1 MSVTGRRGVD
11 KDRADGHLGD
21 DLGPIGQA
29 LTPERLPGVRCLAW
43 TASRRLGSMI
53 SEVDSA
59 LDALVR
65 RDALNGSRV
74 DVEFEAPTK
83 DWVARRNAPTI
94 SLYLYDIR
102 EDLPRRQ
109 IVAEPQR
116 NAASGH
122 ITEHRM
128 PSRRFRLSYLVTA
141 WTQRPED
148 EHRLLSG
155 LLSMFVR
162 NEIIP
167 RDLTGGSLAA
177 SPYPVILS
185 VCLPPP
191 QDRSLADVWSALGGE
206 LKPSLDLV
214 ATAPLDASWR
224 FPAAPAVLS
233 EPTIGVG
240 GPGIDAERGP
250 NGRRRGR
257 HAGGAPP
264 LGPEVAADQDEI
276 IRGGLVGVPRPAAEA
291 AAAEG
296 AVAGETSATGSR
308 KRNRRDAEAAGSDEE
323 RGAAPVDSELERIL
337 GHVGGGRVVRVRGI
351 PRP

>member
-1 MSVTGRRGVD
+1 
-11 KDRADGHLGD
+11 
-21 DLGPIGQA
+21 
-29 LTPERLPGVRCLAW
+29 
-43 TASRRLGSMI
+43 MI

-116 NAASGH
+116 NASTGH
-122 ITEHRM
+122 VTEHRM

-155 LLSMFVR
+155 LLSTFVR
-162 NEIIP
+162 HEIIP
-167 RDLTGGSLAA
+167 RDLTSGSLAA
-177 SPYPVILS
+177 SPYPVILT

-214 ATAPLDASWR
+214 ATAPLDSAWT
-224 FPAAPAVLS
+224 FPAAAAVLS
-233 EPTIGVG
+233 EPTLGVG
-240 GPGIDAERGP
+240 GPGIEAEGGPGGHRGR
-250 NGRRRGR
+250 NGRGRRGSD
-257 HAGGAPP
+257 P
-264 LGPEVAADQDEI
+264 LGPGSLADQDEF
-276 IRGGLVGVPRPAAEA
+276 IRGGHLGVPHPGPGVPAAHAEA
-291 AAAEG
+291 ARPKGKGRAREDLTADGRVVDGEADLD
-296 AVAGETSATGSR
+296 AV
-308 KRNRRDAEAAGSDEE
+308 
-323 RGAAPVDSELERIL
+323 L
-337 GHVGGGRVVRVRGI
+337 GHLGGGRIVRVRGI
-351 PRP
+351 SRP

>member
-1 MSVTGRRGVD
+1 
-11 KDRADGHLGD
+11 
-21 DLGPIGQA
+21 
-29 LTPERLPGVRCLAW
+29 
-43 TASRRLGSMI
+43 MI

-65 RDALNGSRV
+65 REALNGSRV
-74 DVEFEAPTK
+74 DVEFDAPTK

-94 SLYLYDIR
+94 DLYLYDIR

-109 IVAEPQR
+109 IVAEPLR
-116 NAASGH
+116 DPTSGH
-122 ITEHRM
+122 VTEHRM

-155 LLSMFVR
+155 LLTTFVR

-167 RDLTGGSLAA
+167 RDLTSGSLAA

-214 ATAPLDASWR
+214 ATAPLDAAWT
-224 FPAAPAVLS
+224 FPAAAAVLS
-233 EPTIGVG
+233 EPSIGVG
-240 GPGIDAERGP
+240 GPGIDAEGGP
-250 NGRRRGR
+250 TGRRRGGR
-257 HAGGAPP
+257 RGSR
-264 LGPEVAADQDEI
+264 GPIGPGVAADQEEL
-276 IRGGLVGVPRPAAEA
+276 IRGGLLGVPRP
-291 AAAEG
+291 G
-296 AVAGETSATGSR
+296 AVTPAGAERMGGSHRGGGASAETA
-308 KRNRRDAEAAGSDEE
+308 KPDE
-323 RGAAPVDSELERIL
+323 RELERTL
-337 GHVGGGRVVRVRGI
+337 EGMGGGRIVRVRGI
-351 PRP
+351 PRPQA

>member
-1 MSVTGRRGVD
+1 
-11 KDRADGHLGD
+11 
-21 DLGPIGQA
+21 
-29 LTPERLPGVRCLAW
+29 
-43 TASRRLGSMI
+43 MI

-116 NAASGH
+116 DASTGH
-122 ITEHRM
+122 VTDHRM

-155 LLSMFVR
+155 LLSTFVR

-167 RDLTGGSLAA
+167 RDLTNGSLAA
-177 SPYPVILS
+177 SPYPVILT

-214 ATAPLDASWR
+214 ATAPLDSAWT
-224 FPAAPAVLS
+224 FPAAAAVLS
-233 EPTIGVG
+233 EPTLGIG

-250 NGRRRGR
+250 AGRRGR
-257 HAGGAPP
+257 NGRGRRGSDP
-264 LGPEVAADQDEI
+264 LGPGGAADQDEM
-276 IRGGLVGVPRPAAEA
+276 IRGGLIGVPRPGPSEPEEHGRKGGKRKVGAPAEA
-291 AAAEG
+291 SE
-296 AVAGETSATGSR
+296 
-308 KRNRRDAEAAGSDEE
+308 
-323 RGAAPVDSELERIL
+323 VDGIDVEQIL
-337 GHVGGGRVVRVRGI
+337 KGMGGGRIIRVRGI
-351 PRP
+351 PRPER

>member
-1 MSVTGRRGVD
+1 MSVAGRRGVD

-21 DLGPIGQA
+21 DHGPIGQA
-29 LTPERLPGVRCLAW
+29 LTPERLPGVRCLAR
-43 TASRRLGSMI
+43 TSSRRLGTMI

-116 NAASGH
+116 DASSGH
-122 ITEHRM
+122 VTERRM

-148 EHRLLSG
+148 EHRLLSA
-155 LLSMFVR
+155 LLSVFVR

-167 RDLTGGSLAA
+167 RDLTSGSLAA
-177 SPYPVILS
+177 SPYPVILN

-214 ATAPLDASWR
+214 ATAPLDATWR
-224 FPAAPAVLS
+224 FPAASPVLS
-233 EPTIGVG
+233 EPIIGVG
-240 GPGIDAERGP
+240 GPGIDVEDGPGRSRRGAH
-250 NGRRRGR
+250 GRRGSE
-257 HAGGAPP
+257 P
-264 LGPEVAADQDEI
+264 LGPGVAADQDEL
-276 IRGGLVGVPRPAAEA
+276 IRGGPVGVP
-291 AAAEG
+291 
-296 AVAGETSATGSR
+296 SSR
-308 KRNRRDAEAAGSDEE
+308 AAGSSATSTGRTRAKG
-323 RGAAPVDSELERIL
+323 RGGSDTPASQAGDRDAPSEADLDAVLETM
-337 GHVGGGRVVRVRGI
+337 GGGRIMRVRGI

>member
-1 MSVTGRRGVD
+1 
-11 KDRADGHLGD
+11 
-21 DLGPIGQA
+21 
-29 LTPERLPGVRCLAW
+29 
-43 TASRRLGSMI
+43 MI

-65 RDALNGSRV
+65 RDVLNGSRV

-83 DWVARRNAPTI
+83 DWVSRRNAPTI
-94 SLYLYDIR
+94 SMYLYDIR

-109 IVAEPQR
+109 IVAEPR
-116 NAASGH
+116 RDASTGH
-122 ITEHRM
+122 VTERRM

-155 LLSMFVR
+155 LLATFVR

-167 RDLTGGSLAA
+167 RDLVTGPLAT

-214 ATAPLDASWR
+214 ATAPLDASWT
-224 FPAAPAVLS
+224 FPVAAPVLS
-233 EPTIGVG
+233 ELSLGAG
-240 GPGIDAERGP
+240 GPGIDAEPGPGGRDRG
-250 NGRRRGR
+250 GRRGR
-257 HAGGAPP
+257 GGP
-264 LGPEVAADQDEI
+264 LGPGGEADQDEI
-276 IRGGLVGVPRPAAEA
+276 IRGGRVGVAPQEA
-291 AAAEG
+291 DG
-296 AVAGETSATGSR
+296 
-308 KRNRRDAEAAGSDEE
+308 EAAGSGSKGRGRGKVGTSAGTAESAETE
-323 RGAAPVDSELERIL
+323 RDLAKTLERM
-337 GHVGGGRVVRVRGI
+337 GGGRIVRVRGI
-351 PRP
+351 SRPPR

>member
-1 MSVTGRRGVD
+1 MSVTGQRGVD
-11 KDRADGHLGD
+11 KDRTDGHLGD

-29 LTPERLPGVRCLAW
+29 LTPKRLPGVRCLAR
-43 TASRRLGSMI
+43 TTSRRLGTMI

-74 DVEFEAPTK
+74 DLEFEAPTK

-116 NAASGH
+116 NASSGH
-122 ITEHRM
+122 VTEHRM

-148 EHRLLSG
+148 EHRLLSA
-155 LLSMFVR
+155 LLSVFVR

-167 RDLTGGSLAA
+167 RDLTSGSLAA

-214 ATAPLDASWR
+214 ATAPLDAAWA
-224 FPAAPAVLS
+224 FPAAAAVLS

-240 GPGIDAERGP
+240 GPGIAAEGGP
-250 NGRRRGR
+250 GGRRRGR
-257 HAGGAPP
+257 GPDGGMP
-264 LGPEVAADQDEI
+264 LGPGLMADQDEI
-276 IRGGLVGVPRPAAEA
+276 IRGGLVGVPRPAAEDAPAEEGSAGRARKRKRMDEA
-291 AAAEG
+291 AAGTE
-296 AVAGETSATGSR
+296 ET
-308 KRNRRDAEAAGSDEE
+308 AAG
-323 RGAAPVDSELERIL
+323 VDADLDRILERA
-337 GHVGGGRVVRVRGI
+337 GGGRIMRVRGI

>member
-1 MSVTGRRGVD
+1 
-11 KDRADGHLGD
+11 
-21 DLGPIGQA
+21 
-29 LTPERLPGVRCLAW
+29 
-43 TASRRLGSMI
+43 MI

-116 NAASGH
+116 DASSGH
-122 ITEHRM
+122 VTEHRM

-148 EHRLLSG
+148 EHRLLSA
-155 LLSMFVR
+155 LLSVFVR

-167 RDLTGGSLAA
+167 RDLTSGSLAA
-177 SPYPVILS
+177 SPYPVILN

-191 QDRSLADVWSALGGE
+191 QDRSLADVWSA
-206 LKPSLDLV
+206 
-214 ATAPLDASWR
+214 TAPLDATWR
-224 FPAAPAVLS
+224 FPAASPVLS
-233 EPTIGVG
+233 EPIIGVG
-240 GPGIDAERGP
+240 GPGIDVEDGPGRSRRGAH
-250 NGRRRGR
+250 GRRGSE
-257 HAGGAPP
+257 P
-264 LGPEVAADQDEI
+264 LGPGVAADQDEL
-276 IRGGLVGVPRPAAEA
+276 IRGGPVGVP
-291 AAAEG
+291 
-296 AVAGETSATGSR
+296 SSR
-308 KRNRRDAEAAGSDEE
+308 AAGSSATSTGRTRAKR
-323 RGAAPVDSELERIL
+323 RGGSDTPASQAGDRDAPSEADLDAVLETM
-337 GHVGGGRVVRVRGI
+337 GGGRIMRVRGI